1 MYRHYTVHLYCTL
14 YHKDQLEGRIGRG
27 LQRKIKWWFTMKVLK
42 WTEIFEFQL
51 AELNHYIGR
60 MGQNLLNKLQFACLL
75 KQVTFFYSNCHWKI
89 LINIDFF
96 LYIESM
102 FTWLFKGSVHINN
115 SSYTIYKSL
124 HFNPLIHLYLSPVIK
139 QLALNKKCTV
149 VLV

>member
-1 MYRHYTVHLYCTL
+1 MVKNAHGHDPKNEHSIDICFSPFWFSPWNYIALAGLEVMLGHTWFQHG
-14 YHKDQLEGRIGRG
+14 QLESAWSRG
-27 LQRKIKWWFTMKVLK
+27 H
-42 WTEIFEFQL
+42 E
-51 AELNHYIGR
+51 
-60 MGQNLLNKLQFACLL
+60 LLNKLQFVCLL

-96 LYIESM
+96 LYTVNM

-124 HFNPLIHLYLSPVIK
+124 HFNPIIPLYLSPVIK